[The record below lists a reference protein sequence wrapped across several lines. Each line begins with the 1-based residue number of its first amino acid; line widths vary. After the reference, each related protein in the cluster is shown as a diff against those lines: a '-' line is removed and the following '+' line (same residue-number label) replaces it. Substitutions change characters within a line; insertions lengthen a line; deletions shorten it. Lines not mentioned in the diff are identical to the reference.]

1 MICYWYFYKKI
12 LFFILGVAQAD
23 LFLVAERAIFRGF
36 IISFQNCWILIES
49 LLLILIG
56 SLNIFHWKSAKK
68 EKWVL
73 SNVKKRNIETRIIN
87 TLFSGFAWGKHS
99 ETKSSAYR
107 DTLVEIYN
115 QYSKKYHI
123 WRKLGQN
130 SPILGNKWQKMIIF
144 KGFYFS

>member
-1 MICYWYFYKKI
+1 M
-12 LFFILGVAQAD
+12 FFILGVAQAD
-23 LFLVAERAIFRGF
+23 LFLVAKRAIFRGF

-73 SNVKKRNIETRIIN
+73 SNVKKRNIETGIIN
-87 TLFSGFAWGKHS
+87 TLFSGFAGGTHL

-123 WRKLGQN
+123 
-130 SPILGNKWQKMIIF
+130 
-144 KGFYFS
+144 